1 MIITPGQLIR
11 RANFYFQLSSLLTA
25 GVPIIQALEMTRG
38 KSRGAYAWHIGVI
51 LDRLKQGSTFGD
63 SVSATGDWLPL
74 FDRALLA
81 AGETSGRL
89 DASFR
94 TLGDYYT
101 ERATMLREIIS
112 GMAYP
117 IFVLHL
123 AVLIF
128 PTSYLTRLFWNN
140 GVQEFVLQKAIV
152 LLPCYALVA
161 LFIYA
166 FQASRGQQWRALLER
181 ITNAIPLV
189 GGARRDVG
197 MARLSGAME
206 ALLSAGVNIIQAW
219 ELSANAT
226 ASARIKNAVA
236 VAIPKMEAGVPPSE
250 TLHHSTV
257 FPELFCSLYAT
268 GEATGRLDDALR
280 RLRNHYD
287 EQATLKLRNIAN
299 WTPKLAFLCVAIGVG
314 YSIIKFYMGY
324 FDQINQI
331 GF

>member
-1 MIITPGQLIR
+1 MIITPGQLTR
-11 RANFYFQLSSLLTA
+11 RATFYFQLASLLSA

-38 KSRGAYAWHIGVI
+38 KSRGTYAWNVGVI
-51 LDRLKQGSTFGD
+51 INALQQGSTFGD
-63 SVSATGDWLPL
+63 SVNATGDWLPL
-74 FDRALLA
+74 FDRALLE
-81 AGETSGRL
+81 AGEKSGRL
-89 DASFR
+89 DASFK

-117 IFVLHL
+117 IFILHL

-128 PTSYLTRLFWNN
+128 PTGYLTRLFWNN
-140 GVQEFVLQKAIV
+140 GMQEFILQKVAV
-152 LLPCYALVA
+152 LLPCYAIVA
-161 LFIYA
+161 FLIYA
-166 FQASRGQQWRALLER
+166 FQGSRGEHWRSMLER
-181 ITNAIPLV
+181 FTNGLPLI
-189 GGARRDVG
+189 GSARRDLA

-219 ELSANAT
+219 SLAANAT
-226 ASARIKNAVA
+226 ASARIKKAVGN
-236 VAIPKMEAGVPPSE
+236 AIPQMEAGVPPSE
-250 TLHHSTV
+250 TLHQSNV
-257 FPELFCSLYAT
+257 FPELFRSLYAT
-268 GEATGRLDDALR
+268 GETSGQLDATLR

-299 WTPKLAFLCVAIGVG
+299 WTPKLAFLCVALGVG

-324 FDQINQI
+324 FEQINNL